1 MVTSDSPSG
10 TVFGC
15 TPSLDSCRNIIIGE
29 GTSDDL
35 GGGGVDMGFPGIHIA
50 MCTSLKQGCRQDFSK
65 GGVSL

>member
-35 GGGGVDMGFPGIHIA
+35 GGGGGGHGISRYPH
-50 MCTSLKQGCRQDFSK
+50 CYVHFLKA
-65 GGVSL
+65 GV